1 MAGAEPPSRAEEVAA
16 FLAGTFDSAAQS
28 ASDPESFRAVRLV
41 AVRVPA
47 SRLGAGLP
55 VLYVEQALLENP
67 DRPYRRLLV
76 TSSAEKAD
84 TLAKKLKRDGFR
96 PDVSL
101 VPGKKGL
108 FRVRVGSYPDRARA
122 EAAAKKVQ
130 AVEKLGTR
138 PIVVPGGR

>member
-1 MAGAEPPSRAEEVAA
+1 MVDDYR
-16 FLAGTFDSAAQS
+16 Q
-28 ASDPESFRAVRLV
+28 RL
-41 AVRVPA
+41 
-47 SRLGAGLP
+47 
-55 VLYVEQALLENP
+55 
-67 DRPYRRLLV
+67 
-76 TSSAEKAD
+76 SSAEKAD